1 MEANFGTIPSKGFDD
16 RGIREP
22 RRARVANHRGTKC
35 RFTAIV
41 TAFVS
46 QFKAFV
52 LDSNGIYIPP
62 GLKIERDYGISRSKY
77 TRRRLK
83 KRREE
88 REREKRMEGS
98 VGGDGKGSEARFFYP
113 EKPLNEN
120 SIGRGKTILEK

>member
-1 MEANFGTIPSKGFDD
+1 M
-16 RGIREP
+16 IRT
-22 RRARVANHRGTKC
+22 V
-35 RFTAIV
+35 
-41 TAFVS
+41 
-46 QFKAFV
+46 
-52 LDSNGIYIPP
+52 YIFPP

-88 REREKRMEGS
+88 REREKRMEGR